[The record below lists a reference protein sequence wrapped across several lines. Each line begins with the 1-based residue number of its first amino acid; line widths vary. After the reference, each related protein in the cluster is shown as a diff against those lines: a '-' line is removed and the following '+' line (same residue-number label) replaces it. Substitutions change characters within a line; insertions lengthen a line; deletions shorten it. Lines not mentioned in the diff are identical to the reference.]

1 MWRAWLQCKAHAQSL
16 PHGCRATRVPRAA
29 STRLVRAATP
39 TFSLDYRKGLCL
51 AESDKLR
58 IILALVLNEPQY
70 AAVASS
76 QLQIEVDMC
85 LKLQMIPSRC
95 PRISELYRILALHA
109 TSRRA
114 LGIGFEASQEVT
126 KDIVVG
132 APRLLAYLLCF
143 SFEQTSHDSS
153 ALGLFLQ
160 LPSEHPSWK
169 LKRCNS
175 RVAALN
181 PHFKLGI

>member
-29 STRLVRAATP
+29 TTRLVRTATP

-85 LKLQMIPSRC
+85 LKLKMIPSRC

-109 TSRRA
+109 MAFLSVGGTA
-114 LGIGFEASQEVT
+114 L
-126 KDIVVG
+126 
-132 APRLLAYLLCF
+132 
-143 SFEQTSHDSS
+143 
-153 ALGLFLQ
+153 
-160 LPSEHPSWK
+160 
-169 LKRCNS
+169 
-175 RVAALN
+175 
-181 PHFKLGI
+181 